1 MGTKKIGSMILETLL
16 EEPKTLSDI
25 KRSLVANGMRCAND
39 ELEKSILRLG
49 RQGYLK
55 VLDDRAVRYYC
66 ITALGQAVSENLK
79 K

>member
-1 MGTKKIGSMILETLL
+1 MGTKKISTMILETLL

-25 KRSLVANGMRCAND
+25 KRSLVASGMRCEND

-55 VLDDRAVRYYC
+55 VLDDRVVRYYC

>member
-1 MGTKKIGSMILETLL
+1 MGTKKIGTMILETLL
-16 EEPKTLSDI
+16 EEPKSMSEI
-25 KRSLVANGMRCAND
+25 KRLLTEKGVKCTNE

-55 VLDDRAVRYYC
+55 VAIDESKKRYI
-66 ITALGQAVSENLK
+66 ITALGQAISEKPK

>member
-1 MGTKKIGSMILETLL
+1 MGTKKIGTMILEILL

-25 KRSLVANGMRCAND
+25 KRSLIKSGIKCSDD

-55 VLDDRAVRYYC
+55 MLDDRPARYYC
-66 ITALGQAVSENLK
+66 ITALGQAVSEK
-79 K
+79 PRK